1 MKLFEKIVFFLIPL
15 SILFSSLTIIP
26 NRILILLLLL
36 FVLVR
41 NGFFLNLLSKKK
53 WVLFIGIPYILIIL
67 FGNPVLSKE
76 AILFLT
82 IPIYL
87 LIYGYSTLTTFLLKK
102 FFILAVFTYS
112 VILLIVKSIRIITYG
127 FSDFFQQEQWWNQ
140 LLYKNFTLELNAHP
154 TYIAMFII
162 TSLVMLLDQRNQSK
176 KYFSIAKYTLIQAI
190 LFVVLFLLVVK
201 ISFVAILLIIILY
214 IFFLLYK
221 NKIKMAVIC
230 TLLLLLTS
238 VTLYNTPGIR
248 HRFQVNFNSIESSYS
263 NLYGQNRLSERTAL
277 WIASLNQIK
286 QHPIIGSSIQGIPS
300 RTIIYPEVKSMYPEL
315 EHPKN
320 CHNNFLEFGVRYGIL
335 GMILFLLFTI
345 LFLNAGIKKVSFEIL
360 GVWIWVFT
368 FSFTE
373 SFMFREQ
380 GLSLVA
386 ILIAIFGIRLYGKDI

>member
-1 MKLFEKIVFFLIPL
+1 MKLFEKIVFFLLPL

-26 NRILILLLLL
+26 NRILIFLLLL

-53 WVLFIGIPYILIIL
+53 WILFIGIPYILLIL

-87 LIYGYSTLTTFLLKK
+87 LIYRYSTLNTFLLKK
-102 FFILAVFTYS
+102 IFIIAVFIYS
-112 VILLIVKSIRIITYG
+112 VILLAVKAIKIIFYD
-127 FSDFFQQEQWWNQ
+127 FSEFFQQEQWWNQ
-140 LLYKNFTLELNAHP
+140 VLYKNLTLELNAHP

-162 TSLVMLLDQRNQSK
+162 TSLVMLLDQSNQSK

-190 LFVVLFLLVVK
+190 LLLVLFLLVVK
-201 ISFVAILLIIILY
+201 ISFVAIFLILIVY
-214 IFFLLYK
+214 IFFLLFK
-221 NKIKMAVIC
+221 NKIKLAVMSMLFLIFIG
-230 TLLLLLTS
+230 
-238 VTLYNTPGIR
+238 VTLYNIPGIR
-248 HRFQVNFNSIESSYS
+248 HRFQENFNSIEPSYT

-277 WIASLNQIK
+277 WTASWNQIK
-286 QHPIIGSSIQGIPS
+286 QHPIIGSSFQGIPS
-300 RTIIYPEVKSMYPEL
+300 KTIIYPEVKSRYPEL
-315 EHPKN
+315 EQPKN

-335 GMILFLLFTI
+335 GTSLFLLFTI
-345 LFLNAGIKKVSFEIL
+345 LFLMQGVKNISFEIL
-360 GVWIWVFT
+360 GVWIWIFT
-368 FSFTE
+368 FSLTE

-380 GLSLVA
+380 GISLVA